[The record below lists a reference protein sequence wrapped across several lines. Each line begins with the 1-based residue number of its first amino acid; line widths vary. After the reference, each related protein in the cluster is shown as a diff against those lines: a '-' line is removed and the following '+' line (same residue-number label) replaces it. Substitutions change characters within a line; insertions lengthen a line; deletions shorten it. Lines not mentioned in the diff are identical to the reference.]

1 MKSELVQKR
10 KKRHLS
16 EREERNEE
24 HSYKRDEIDL
34 SRLASLELVSSG
46 NFPQKRTKFRASHT
60 NQATK
65 EQ

>member
-1 MKSELVQKR
+1 MKSELVQRR
-10 KKRHLS
+10 KKDICQRD
-16 EREERNEE
+16 ERNEE